1 MSLLASLRSLG
12 SHLSCPGG
20 PLSLRAGIG
29 QALGPAAAQMF
40 VRGMKV
46 RSAIKKRCEA
56 TLKTRSASGCT
67 SVQQAPE
74 KLPGH
79 PKASAAIPAQADQL
93 GHALASGS
101 RCRVRGHG
109 RDSLLIRCCPSPQV
123 RGVLLRQAGQHLV
136 RLLQGQP
143 EAQATPGTQAQ
154 AGYRPASHC
163 GLHALE
169 HARRQLDVSGTAA
182 HDQAARSARAALR
195 EKAYAQPRTRRAA
208 DPRCPAPTVAYRT
221 VGELRAASPGV
232 LAVSALGYTCAG

>member
-12 SHLSCPGG
+12 SQLSCPGG

-79 PKASAAIPAQADQL
+79 PKASAAIFQPGPTNL
-93 GHALASGS
+93 GTLLPLAAGAVPEDTALVASSSAAIHHPRCEACYFVRRGNIS
-101 RCRVRGHG
+101 YVYCRVNPRHKQRQGPKHKQG
-109 RDSLLIRCCPSPQV
+109 TVQRPTAGFTHWST
-123 RGVLLRQAGQHLV
+123 RGVSW
-136 RLLQGQP
+136 
-143 EAQATPGTQAQ
+143 T
-154 AGYRPASHC
+154 
-163 GLHALE
+163 
-169 HARRQLDVSGTAA
+169 
-182 HDQAARSARAALR
+182 
-195 EKAYAQPRTRRAA
+195 
-208 DPRCPAPTVAYRT
+208 
-221 VGELRAASPGV
+221 
-232 LAVSALGYTCAG
+232 